1 MPTEKFVPIKTPAT
15 VRTMSTVCTSC
26 HPNALVG
33 VKPNFDDWSARRKIS
48 GVPAS
53 MEMKV
58 VLVSAGHGTGLE
70 STANPDKLVVYNG
83 E

>member
-1 MPTEKFVPIKTPAT
+1 M
-15 VRTMSTVCTSC
+15 
-26 HPNALVG
+26 
-33 VKPNFDDWSARRKIS
+33 
-48 GVPAS
+48 PAS

-83 E
+83 ESISVRER